1 MRFESG
7 AIEKS
12 QRGLGPESANVIKIA
27 KMFAES
33 YAEVFRIMGGGGKFS
48 IAPSYYMIRGAQT
61 RHRVSSLLDFT
72 GGINGFVIINYPED
86 AAVDVVSIF
95 MQRMGLPP
103 EDCPKTVSE
112 DAISTLGE
120 IINQVVGRF
129 RKNIQVRYGLSA
141 ESGTPITMMVNTM
154 LRLTPVGI
162 DENYYVRGQITTP
175 NSKAF
180 FIEFC
185 VQQGLIAKLKE

>member
-1 MRFESG
+1 MSIESG
-7 AIEKS
+7 AIEES
-12 QRGLGPESANVIKIA
+12 QLGLGPETANAIKMA

-33 YAEVFRIMGGGGKFS
+33 YTEIFEIMGGGGKFE
-48 IAPSYYMIRGAQT
+48 IAPSFYVIPGAQT

-72 GGINGFVIINYPED
+72 GGINGFVIINYPEE
-86 AAVDVVSIF
+86 AAVDVVSTF
-95 MQRMGLPP
+95 MQRMGMPP
-103 EDCPKTVSE
+103 EDCPKSVSE
-112 DAISTLGE
+112 EVVNTLGE
-120 IINQVVGRF
+120 IINQVLGKF
-129 RKNIQVRYGLSA
+129 RKNIQDRYGLSA

-162 DENYYVRGQITTP
+162 DENFYVRGQITTP